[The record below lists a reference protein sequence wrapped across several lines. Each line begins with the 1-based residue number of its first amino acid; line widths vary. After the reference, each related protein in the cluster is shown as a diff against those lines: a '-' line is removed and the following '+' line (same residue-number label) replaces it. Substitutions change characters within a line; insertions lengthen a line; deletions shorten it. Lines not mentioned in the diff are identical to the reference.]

1 MGKVNVAKMDV
12 EKFGLKSG
20 ISSAEDTVAGANCY
34 SGDGGD
40 DGCDVTCDND
50 SACDVY

>member
-1 MGKVNVAKMDV
+1 MGKIDFNKMDV

-20 ISSAEDTVAGANCY
+20 ISSTEDTVVGANCY
-34 SGDGGD
+34 SG

-50 SACDVY
+50 STCDMY